1 MEYIH
6 EDRDLLMGLQDDLS
20 DMLFATGKYT
30 ITLDEIVQ
38 NYMPYIPVYLIENE
52 DEIRETYSDRIDEDD
67 NLFIFDRD
75 RTRAKISRNNLM
87 DYIHEDRDLLIGLQD
102 DLSEML
108 WATGQFS
115 ITLDEIV
122 QNYMP
127 FIPLYLI
134 ENEDEIKQ
142 AYPDRVT
149 DDEYIFIFD
158 RDMTPNEITLNV
170 EWRD

>member
-1 MEYIH
+1 MQTTTTKAIISRDNLMQYIH

-20 DMLFATGKYT
+20 DMLSATGRY
-30 ITLDEIVQ
+30 
-38 NYMPYIPVYLIENE
+38 
-52 DEIRETYSDRIDEDD
+52 
-67 NLFIFDRD
+67 
-75 RTRAKISRNNLM
+75 
-87 DYIHEDRDLLIGLQD
+87 
-102 DLSEML
+102 
-108 WATGQFS
+108 S

-127 FIPLYLI
+127 FIPLHLI

-149 DDEYIFIFD
+149 DDEYIFIYD
-158 RDMTPNEITLNV
+158 KDMTPNEIILNV